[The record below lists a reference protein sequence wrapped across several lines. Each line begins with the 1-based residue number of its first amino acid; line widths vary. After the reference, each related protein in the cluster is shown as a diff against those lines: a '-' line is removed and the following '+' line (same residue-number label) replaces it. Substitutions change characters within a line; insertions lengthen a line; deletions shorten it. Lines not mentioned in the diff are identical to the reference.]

1 MPVRNV
7 GIPVRANIRDSL
19 RHKPAVKALL
29 RRHKQLVTMGNK
41 FFPGKLIKKDMKMKN
56 LKLAVLTILIGAP
69 IMLSAQRIFSRSA
82 NVSFDATSNASLE
95 EVKAKTNTG
104 TIVIDAGTGAVE
116 AAVLMKSFQFE
127 KALMQE
133 HFNENYV
140 ESSKYPK
147 ATFKGKITDTSKVNF
162 TADGTYKVSV
172 AGDLTMHGITKPATA
187 PATIT
192 VKSGKVTAQ
201 TDFSVALA
209 DYGIAIPSLV
219 ADKVAK
225 TTKVSFGG
233 TLETMK

>member
-1 MPVRNV
+1 
-7 GIPVRANIRDSL
+7 
-19 RHKPAVKALL
+19 
-29 RRHKQLVTMGNK
+29 
-41 FFPGKLIKKDMKMKN
+41 MKN

-69 IMLSAQRIFSRSA
+69 ILMSAQRIFSRSA

-147 ATFKGKITDTSKVNF
+147 ATFKGKITDASTVNF
-162 TADGTYKVSV
+162 GKDGTYKTSVS
-172 AGDLTMHGITKPATA
+172 GNLTMHGITKPVTA

-192 VKSGKVTAQ
+192 VKSGKVMGQ
-201 TDFSVALA
+201 TDFSVALT

-225 TTKVSFGG
+225 NIKVSFGG
-233 TLETMK
+233 ALETMK